1 MIFLSGLKRI
11 CDISFYM
18 TFASMIGPWFAADS
32 MIASLPIFVFV
43 AFLSAFL
50 APRGHIRYISIMP
63 LFFVFLIIPLTL
75 VNVIILA
82 PAVVYMIITLPKTD
96 ESTNQFDY
104 NSVFYWFLL
113 IFGFIA
119 LLVTA
124 MSSVEGTG
132 GLTNETWL
140 FAASFLFNS
149 IMFMRMAR
157 HDTSVLK
164 QTRFKMM
171 NATTLIGTF
180 GIIGGAVVLGT
191 DALFAFVWRVFT
203 LLWIY
208 LIAPVINA
216 VMWVFLTTVLF
227 IFNIFGLDLDNIEIP
242 EIELELEMYTDV
254 TEELEPGNVLSILAG
269 ILFAITLLL
278 VIASAIFLLIKLFKL
293 LTSKFDSFVRDDD
306 VEEEIF
312 LLDEHEK
319 RERRFGRRNE
329 NQVREVY
336 RKFLIYV
343 KKKGINIPLH
353 LTSSDVEGLVTTQFE
368 SEKTSELRDEYIRVR
383 YGEFEYTGEDVKRI
397 KGLYKN
403 FKNEIE

>member
-1 MIFLSGLKRI
+1 
-11 CDISFYM
+11 
-18 TFASMIGPWFAADS
+18 
-32 MIASLPIFVFV
+32 
-43 AFLSAFL
+43 
-50 APRGHIRYISIMP
+50 
-63 LFFVFLIIPLTL
+63 
-75 VNVIILA
+75 
-82 PAVVYMIITLPKTD
+82 
-96 ESTNQFDY
+96 
-104 NSVFYWFLL
+104 
-113 IFGFIA
+113 
-119 LLVTA
+119 
-124 MSSVEGTG
+124 
-132 GLTNETWL
+132 
-140 FAASFLFNS
+140 
-149 IMFMRMAR
+149 
-157 HDTSVLK
+157 
-164 QTRFKMM
+164 MM